1 MPSPSVTDWRSYRNL
16 LRDNPRYRRF
26 WLAGVISQLGNW
38 FNYIAVF
45 VLITGLGGGGGTV
58 SWFLIAKFLPTT
70 LFGPAAGVLADR
82 MSRKAIM
89 LAADIARAG
98 VVLAFLTVHRPEQLW
113 LVYLLA
119 VAQETLWTF
128 FDPARRAST
137 PNLVRPE
144 QLSLANALSGATWS
158 VLLALGAA
166 LGGMV
171 TAIWGWQAA
180 IVVDAA
186 TFALSAAILA
196 TIDLPQT
203 RAPARKRP
211 ARAGWRQLSGWEEVQ
226 AGYRYL
232 RSNPEVARIMLV
244 KSGWALSGGI
254 LVMLTVFGEQVFRTG
269 GHGGGSGLFYS
280 FRGLGAAIGPIVA
293 WRLLGDSRP
302 AMYRGIAAA
311 FFISSGAYLAFS
323 MAPHIAVAL
332 PLVLVGHIG
341 GSIQWVFS
349 TTLLQQMVPDYV
361 RGRVMAAEMALLTL
375 VLSLSTLATGQ
386 ALDAG
391 FGPRPVTAGLA
402 VLFLLPGT
410 FWLVHLRT
418 RKQGI
423 TPQPGGVPSAGGGR
437 GPGRTA

>member
-1 MPSPSVTDWRSYRNL
+1 MPSPSVTNWRSYRDL

-45 VLITGLGGGGGTV
+45 VLLTNLGGGGGTV

-70 LFGPAAGVLADR
+70 IFGPAAGVLADR
-82 MSRKAIM
+82 FSRKAIM
-89 LAADIARAG
+89 IAADLTRIG
-98 VVLAFLTVHRPEQLW
+98 VVLAFLAVRRPEQIW

-137 PNLVRPE
+137 PNLVSRA
-144 QLSLANALSGATWS
+144 QLPLANALSGATWS
-158 VLLALGAA
+158 VLLAFGAA
-166 LGGMV
+166 LGGLA
-171 TAIWGWQAA
+171 TALWGWRTA

-203 RAPARKRP
+203 RPSAQERP
-211 ARAGWRQLSGWEEVQ
+211 RSNWRQLSGWEDIQ

-232 RSNPEVARIMLV
+232 RHNPEVARIMLV

-254 LVMLTVFGEQVFRTG
+254 LVMLTVFGEQVFRIG

-280 FRGLGAAIGPIVA
+280 FRGIGAAIGPILA
-293 WRLLGDSRP
+293 WRLLGDDTP

-323 MAPHIAVAL
+323 MAPHIAIAL

-361 RGRVMAAEMALLTL
+361 RGRVLAAEMALLTL

-391 FGPRPVTAGLA
+391 LGPRPVTAALA
-402 VLFLLPGT
+402 LLFLLPGL
-410 FWLVHLRT
+410 FWLLHIR
-418 RKQGI
+418 RKRL
-423 TPQPGGVPSAGGGR
+423 TPPSGAAPPADGGKDPG
-437 GPGRTA
+437 

>member
-1 MPSPSVTDWRSYRNL
+1 MPSPSVTNWRSYRDL

-45 VLITGLGGGGGTV
+45 VLLTNLGGGGGTV

-70 LFGPAAGVLADR
+70 IFGPAAGVLADR
-82 MSRKAIM
+82 FSRKAIM
-89 LAADIARAG
+89 IAADLTRIG
-98 VVLAFLTVHRPEQLW
+98 VVLAFLAVRRPEQIW

-137 PNLVRPE
+137 PNLVSRA
-144 QLSLANALSGATWS
+144 QLPLANALSGATWS

-166 LGGMV
+166 LGGLT
-171 TAIWGWQAA
+171 TALWGWRTA

-203 RAPARKRP
+203 RPSAQERP
-211 ARAGWRQLSGWEEVQ
+211 RSSWRQLSGWEDIQ

-232 RSNPEVARIMLV
+232 RHNPEVARIMLV

-254 LVMLTVFGEQVFRTG
+254 LVMLTVFGEQVFRIG

-280 FRGLGAAIGPIVA
+280 FRGIGAAIGPILA
-293 WRLLGDSRP
+293 WRLLGDDTP

-323 MAPHIAVAL
+323 MAPHIAIAL

-361 RGRVMAAEMALLTL
+361 RGRVLAAEMALLTL

-391 FGPRPVTAGLA
+391 LGPRPVTAALA
-402 VLFLLPGT
+402 LLFLLPGL
-410 FWLVHLRT
+410 FWLLQIR
-418 RKQGI
+418 RKRL
-423 TPQPGGVPSAGGGR
+423 TPPSGAAPPADGGKDPGQRA
-437 GPGRTA
+437 